1 MNILIDRDHRDQ
13 LHKVFHTDT
22 NGNLL
27 LPGDTIIGK
36 ESDFENRYKDEY
48 SNKGPWVVENT
59 EPSVIEINDNRYSIR
74 HLDNNRAYQSNVP
87 LNINGE
93 KNWAIEAEL
102 KTIDQPISNQ
112 FGLVYGMNHTTGD
125 KHLFYIDCNH
135 QTMDIVSIDSGKVI
149 WHLDRRRTLSIQKD
163 CNIMRVECIDQF
175 WYYYINSY
183 LVFCQPSLKLQGNYF
198 GYAMDGAV
206 HFESNYF
213 KINW

>member
-59 EPSVIEINDNRYSIR
+59 EPSVIEIINNSYSIR
-74 HLDNNRAYQSNVP
+74 HLNNNRAYQSNVP

-102 KTIDQPISNQ
+102 KTIDQPITNQ

-149 WHLDRRRTLSIQKD
+149 WHLDRRRTSVCLNLDLCPFFLNTNIGYRVFSSSSSSSSFFFIMIYISI
-163 CNIMRVECIDQF
+163 
-175 WYYYINSY
+175 ST
-183 LVFCQPSLKLQGNYF
+183 
-198 GYAMDGAV
+198 
-206 HFESNYF
+206 
-213 KINW
+213 